1 MCIRDR
7 QTSMKTHIDRN
18 PAVTFERTLN
28 WTAVGHV
35 LVQHA
40 RYDFKRRGWEQWCK
54 DLWTNSPRYIP
65 IKVYRRYTLLKSTLL
80 WMRRGELGRSIEI
93 RVLNATIQFNDT
105 LKQKYNFS
113 LNDVSSTFAP
123 LGAQLAQCCDEFVI
137 VSERWFSAFAGIV
150 RYIYENMREFMKPR
164 WKRACRFLRRWD
176 AAPPLVKKRPGYAL
190 ALMLSSPFVG
200 PNLVRCVVYWPVAAV
215 RAYLSDLRWLLGLL
229 GFGALMERA
238 RRAADAVVRRFAAA
252 AFERV
257 PVVGS
262 S

>member
-1 MCIRDR
+1 M
-7 QTSMKTHIDRN
+7 
-18 PAVTFERTLN
+18 
-28 WTAVGHV
+28 
-35 LVQHA
+35 
-40 RYDFKRRGWEQWCK
+40 
-54 DLWTNSPRYIP
+54 
-65 IKVYRRYTLLKSTLL
+65 KSTLL

-113 LNDVSSTFAP
+113 LNDVAATFAP
-123 LGAQLAQCCDEFVI
+123 VIGQLYQCCDEFVI
-137 VSERWFSAFAGIV
+137 VSERWFSAFASVV
-150 RYIYENMREFMKPR
+150 RYVYENMREFMKPR

-176 AAPPLVKKRPGYAL
+176 AAPPFLRKKPGYAL
-190 ALMLSSPFVG
+190 ALMLSSPFAG
-200 PNLVRCVVYWPVAAV
+200 PPLLRCVVYWPIEAV

-229 GFGALMERA
+229 GFGALMERL

-252 AFERV
+252 IFERV